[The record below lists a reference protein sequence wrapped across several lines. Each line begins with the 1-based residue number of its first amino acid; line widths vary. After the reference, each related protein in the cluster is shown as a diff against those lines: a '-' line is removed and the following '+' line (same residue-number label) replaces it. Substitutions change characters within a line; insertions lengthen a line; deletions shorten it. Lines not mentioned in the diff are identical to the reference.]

1 MTNRRAA
8 VTIVSPGLPTTRD
21 YPQGRPQS
29 HHFRQPWRPMM
40 QTPEARAAE
49 SSRTRLVGFH
59 DLQGR
64 ESLQVV
70 LQGDWCYVGHL
81 PGNRENPLTGK
92 SENNGTSI
100 LDVSN
105 PAKPTLVAHIAAA
118 PDANCRAVQVVKNP
132 HDGKLY
138 LARNHETAAACSFQ
152 VFDIT
157 DRSKPKLVSNVGDT
171 PAGPL
176 SYAHKGWWDESTGLY
191 FGSACEPGFRP
202 GAHLVIWDLSN
213 PAKPK
218 YVTNHWLTGQKLD
231 EPEPDGT
238 GLSLHHPVVDMANKR
253 VYLSY
258 ARGGNVTVLDISNLS
273 KPKTILDFS
282 IEPPF
287 KGPHTSMPFFG
298 VKCPNFTAGFGDIR
312 DFIVFVNEAS
322 DADYQ
327 GHEIRKALYML
338 DVTAWNNP
346 INVHTF
352 RVPDGDFLQRGGRF
366 GPHQFAETKDNKLYS
381 LKDNRN
387 LLYVAYFS
395 AGLRILDLS
404 DPYEM
409 REVGYY
415 IPQTTA
421 TTVPRLKTV
430 IQTNDVDI
438 DYRGLAYITDRA
450 GTGLHVIE
458 YLG

>member
-1 MTNRRAA
+1 
-8 VTIVSPGLPTTRD
+8 
-21 YPQGRPQS
+21 
-29 HHFRQPWRPMM
+29 M
-40 QTPEARAAE
+40 QTQEAHANE
-49 SSRTRLVGFH
+49 SYRTRLVGFS

-64 ESLQVV
+64 ESLQVE
-70 LQGDWCYVGHL
+70 LRKDWCYVGHL
-81 PGNRENPLTGK
+81 PGNRPNPLTGK
-92 SENNGTSI
+92 SEDNGTSI
-100 LDVSN
+100 LDVSD
-105 PAKPTLVAHIAAA
+105 PSKPTMVAHIPGA
-118 PDANCRAVQVVKNP
+118 PGANCRAVQVVKSV
-132 HDGKLY
+132 HDGNDY
-138 LARNHETAAACSFQ
+138 LMRNHETATACGFQ
-152 VFDIT
+152 VFNIT
-157 DRSKPKLVSNVGDT
+157 DRSKPVYVSSAADT

-176 SYAHKGWWDESTGLY
+176 TWAHKGWWDESTGLY
-191 FGSACEPGFRP
+191 FSSACEPGFRP
-202 GAHLVIWDLSN
+202 GGHLVIWDLSN
-213 PAKPK
+213 PSKPK
-218 YVTNHWLTGQKLD
+218 YVSSHWFPGQKLT
-231 EPEPDGT
+231 EPDPGSK
-238 GLSLHHPVVDMANKR
+238 GLSLHHPVVDMPNKR

-258 ARGGNVTVLDISNLS
+258 AKGGNVAVLDISDIS
-273 KPKTILDFS
+273 KPKTILDFT

-287 KGPHTSMPFFG
+287 KGPHTSMPFYG
-298 VKCPNFTAGFGDIR
+298 VKCPNFTPGFGDIR

-327 GHEIRKALYML
+327 GHEVRKALFML

-346 INVHTF
+346 INVATF

-366 GPHQFAETKDNKLYS
+366 GPHQFAETRDGKLYS

-404 DPYEM
+404 DPYDM

-415 IPQTTA
+415 IPKTTA

-458 YLG
+458 YLGQ

>member
-1 MTNRRAA
+1 MQFYQPRE
-8 VTIVSPGLPTTRD
+8 TTM
-21 YPQGRPQS
+21 PIAP
-29 HHFRQPWRPMM
+29 PPA
-40 QTPEARAAE
+40 TE

-64 ESLQVV
+64 ESLQIA

-81 PGNRENPLTGK
+81 PGNLPNPLTGK
-92 SENNGTSI
+92 NEDSGTSI
-100 LDVSN
+100 LDISN
-105 PAKPTLVAHIAAA
+105 PAKPTLVAHIPGA
-118 PDANCRAVQVVKNP
+118 PGANCRAVQVVKNSR
-132 HDGKLY
+132 DGKLY

-157 DRSKPKLVSNVGDT
+157 DRIKPKLVSNVGET

-176 SYAHKGWWDESTGLY
+176 SMAHKGWWDESTGLY

-202 GAHLVIWDLSN
+202 GGHLVIWDLSN

-218 YVTNHWLTGQKLD
+218 YVTSHWLPGQKRD
-231 EPEPDGT
+231 EPEPGGK
-238 GLSLHHPVVDMANKR
+238 GLNLHHPVVDMANQR

-258 ARGGNVTVLDISNLS
+258 AKGGNVAVLDISDIS
-273 KPKTILDFS
+273 KPKTILDFT
-282 IEPPF
+282 IEPQF
-287 KGPHTSMPFFG
+287 KGPHTAMPIHAM
-298 VKCPNFTAGFGDIR
+298 KCPNFSPGFGDIR

-322 DADYQ
+322 DADYL
-327 GHEIRKALYML
+327 GHEVRTALFML
-338 DVTAWNNP
+338 DVTAWENP
-346 INVHTF
+346 LLVDTF
-352 RVPDGDFLQRGGRF
+352 RVPDGDFLARGGRF
-366 GPHQFAETKDNKLYS
+366 GPHQYAETKDNKLYS
-381 LKDNRN
+381 LQDNRN

-395 AGLRILDLS
+395 GGLRILDVS
-404 DPYEM
+404 DPYDM

-438 DYRGLAYITDRA
+438 DYRGLAYISDRA